1 MKQRPKQQLR
11 NATHT
16 PADGCSTAGIYPNLD
31 LERQSGERQLI
42 ASEGA
47 EREIAAEKS

>member
-1 MKQRPKQQLR
+1 MKQPR

-16 PADGCSTAGIYPNLD
+16 PADGCGTAEIYPNLN